1 MAETYPF
8 SIVNW
13 VDLRDLLQ
21 VIPEV
26 TPWLVSRKGI
36 LIQAVVLGF

>member
-8 SIVNW
+8 SLVNW
-13 VDLRDLLQ
+13 VDLRNLLQ

-26 TPWLVSRKGI
+26 TP
-36 LIQAVVLGF
+36 